1 MQSSKEL
8 FIKAFM
14 EAEKQ
19 KYSAYQTE
27 IDYAFSE
34 QFERKMDKL
43 ISKDKR
49 IKLYTRR
56 RISKGLIAAIIAI
69 IIMFTG
75 MMSISATRTP
85 FLEFLES
92 WNIKGGTTDIQLHP
106 EATPPVDTI
115 KTVYMLTSV
124 PDGFEL
130 TTYQQNEHS
139 VFAVW
144 QNEKGEEIVFNQFI
158 LDSIISVDNEHE
170 YEEFEMNGYKAYL
183 AVYEKGA
190 GLTWTDGYYWFGLGI
205 PYGGKDE
212 ILELSKNISEKI
224 E

>member
-1 MQSSKEL
+1 MESSKGL

-14 EAEKQ
+14 EAEMQ
-19 KYSAYQTE
+19 TYSAYQTE

-34 QFERKMDKL
+34 SFERKMDKL
-43 ISKDKR
+43 ISKDNR

-75 MMSISATRTP
+75 MMSISAARTP

-92 WNIKGGTTDIQLHP
+92 WNIKGGTTDIRLHP
-106 EATPPVDTI
+106 EATPPVNTI
-115 KTVYMLTSV
+115 ETVYMLTTV

-130 TTYQQNEHS
+130 TTYQQEEYS

-144 QNEKGEEIVFNQFI
+144 QNKNGEEIVFNQFI
-158 LDSIISVDNEHE
+158 LDSNISVDNKHE
-170 YEEFEMNGYKAYL
+170 YEEFEMNGYKAYSANDYL
-183 AVYEKGA
+183 
-190 GLTWTDGYYWFGLGI
+190 LWTDGYYWFDLGKTNAD
-205 PYGGKDE
+205 KDE
-212 ILELSKNISEKI
+212 LLELSKNISEKF